1 MSIYASPKKET
12 GEGENGSA
20 KTTALEN
27 KRNSTLGLVLILG
40 SMAAIG
46 PLSIDMY
53 LPAFNDIAQ
62 SLGTDKNKVGYTL
75 TSYFLGIGVGQLMF
89 GPLSDRYGRKKPTII
104 GLMVFAL
111 SALAIFFT
119 PDIEAFIGIRVF
131 MAFGGCIGMITSKA
145 IVRDMFPPEDTAR
158 IFSILMLIMGIAPIL
173 APTLGGFMVTHF
185 GWRSIFLFLTV
196 YAVLI
201 TFSVGFFLRET
212 KEPDRMISLKPPDVI
227 RDYIKIFRN
236 PWFLKFSLA
245 GSLAYAGLFA
255 YISGASFLYMD
266 HLGFSQQQF
275 GWTFGI
281 NAGGYILGAQFNRF
295 FLDKWSSILVSR
307 RTIFIQTIFAAI
319 MVIGYFIPSLFW
331 YMTIGGIWFY
341 LFCLGLI
348 TPNTTAQALAPFQRL
363 AGSASALIGALQ
375 MLTGAL
381 ISAIVSLVIGQSS
394 LPMLI
399 VMLVCSLA
407 GTILLSVKVDKRRM
421 NQVV

>member
-1 MSIYASPKKET
+1 M
-12 GEGENGSA
+12 ENH
-20 KTTALEN
+20 
-27 KRNSTLGLVLILG
+27 RNSTTRLVLILG

-53 LPAFNDIAQ
+53 LPAFNDIAE
-62 SLGTDKNKVGYTL
+62 SLHTDKNQVGYTL
-75 TSYFLGIGVGQLMF
+75 TSYFLGIGLGQLMF
-89 GPLSDRYGRKKPTII
+89 GPLSDRYGRKKPTIV
-104 GLMVFAL
+104 GLIVFAL
-111 SALAIFFT
+111 SALAIYFT
-119 PDIEAFIGIRVF
+119 PSIDVFIGIRVF

-145 IVRDMFPPEDTAR
+145 IVRDLFPPEDTAR

-173 APTLGGFMVTHF
+173 APTLGGYMVAEF
-185 GWRSIFLFLTV
+185 GWRSIFLFLSI

-201 TFSVGFFLRET
+201 VFSISFLLRET
-212 KEPDRMISLKPPDVI
+212 KQPDPEISLKPTAVM
-227 RDYIKIFRN
+227 RDYLRILRN
-236 PWFLKFSLA
+236 PWFMKYSLA

-266 HLGFSQQQF
+266 QLGFSQQEF

-281 NAGGYILGAQFNRF
+281 NAGGYILGAQVNNL
-295 FLDKWSSILVSR
+295 FLQKWSSTLVSR
-307 RTIFIQTIFAAI
+307 RTIFFQTLVAAV
-319 MVIGYFIPSLFW
+319 MVTGFFIPSLFW

-348 TPNTTAQALAPFQRL
+348 TPNTTAQALAPFERL

-381 ISAIVSLVIGQSS
+381 ISAIVSLVIGASS

-399 VMLVCSLA
+399 VMLVCSGA
-407 GTILLSVKVDKRRM
+407 GTVLLQIKVPRSRM
-421 NQVV
+421 VPLEPH